1 MQYSQGNPAPTLNQ
15 LEFDELV
22 HTVRRLAHHP
32 SLAVYDGCNECGGHG
47 REFDLSQPAHSP
59 ARAARSCAPL

>member
-1 MQYSQGNPAPTLNQ
+1 MQYSQGNPAPTPNQ

-32 SLAVYDGCNECGGHG
+32 SLAVYDGCSASS
-47 REFDLSQPAHSP
+47 RSSLALAS
-59 ARAARSCAPL
+59 ARKR